1 MKITRKQLKRIIKE
15 ELLKMSQDY
24 RWGKPRKNIKRR
36 DPRYPS
42 DSERLAESGVF
53 GLWGDSKKAKQ
64 LERKKDILMGTLK
77 QVGTIVHQ
85 NQTFDIEPDAY
96 NAEDLVAYVAKAEL
110 GLLDHE
116 EMGATSEEKE
126 AYAATFGG
134 GQERGLAQSK
144 AQSRRDLAKHAR
156 GIEDRLATREA
167 LAQAKKDIQD
177 AHRKLTGTAARHAR
191 SEATRDPSMGNHY
204 QGMAGKAI
212 KGMEALINSG
222 DSSYTQRDIDKMT
235 KIRNQLRALVQAEES
250 RRAAPEAVDS
260 RYVKEPGED
269 ITYGASGRREKPS
282 SYKRKFS
289 YNEAQLRKLV
299 REELKKMR

>member
-1 MKITRKQLKRIIKE
+1 
-15 ELLKMSQDY
+15 MSQDY

-42 DSERLAESGVF
+42 DPERLSESGAF

-64 LERKKDILMGTLK
+64 LERRKEILMGTLK
-77 QVGTIVHQ
+77 QVGTIVSPEDQ
-85 NQTFDIEPDAY
+85 TQTFDIEPDAY

-134 GQERGLAQSK
+134 GQERWLAQSK
-144 AQSRRDLAKHAR
+144 AQSDRKHAKFAQ
-156 GIEDRLATREA
+156 GITDRAASREA
-167 LAQAKKDIQD
+167 LAQAEKDIQD
-177 AHRKLTGTAARHAR
+177 AHRKLTGTEARHAR
-191 SEATRDPSMGNHY
+191 EEASRDPSMGDYY
-204 QGMAGKAI
+204 QGMADKAI

-222 DSSYTQRDIDKMT
+222 DSMYTQGDIDKMT
-235 KIRNQLRALVQAEES
+235 KIRDQLRALVQGEES